1 MSFIELAKKRYSCRK
16 YQDKEVEKEK
26 ISQVLEAARIAP
38 SAKNLQPWH
47 FVVIHEE
54 ENLKRI
60 KGCYKGRWIQ
70 SAPYII
76 VACGDHKSSWH
87 RSDGKIHTNID
98 VAIAV
103 DHLTL
108 AATDIG
114 LATCWICKF
123 DVMKCSEIL
132 ELPEGIEPI
141 AMIPIGYPADKVD
154 INRHRNDRDN
164 IANIVHKEKFYY
176 KYFKK

>member
-1 MSFIELAKKRYSCRK
+1 MSFIELAKRRYSCRK
-16 YQDKEVEKEK
+16 YQNKEVEKEK

-38 SAKNLQPWH
+38 SAKNIQPWH

-60 KGCYKGRWIQ
+60 KGCYKGRWIKT
-70 SAPYII
+70 APYII
-76 VACGDHKSSWH
+76 
-87 RSDGKIHTNID
+87 
-98 VAIAV
+98 V

-154 INRHRNDRDN
+154 VNRHRNDRDN